1 MPRQLAILVFTLF
14 TVWLWREDKKSRPH
28 LSKALWIPLM
38 WLLLL
43 GSRPLSWWSWF
54 FFGIG
59 SSASSDLEGN
69 GLDRAFYSALICL
82 SLIIIVRRRV
92 SWNEVFGGNTGLVLF
107 YAFLGLTII
116 WSAYPFPTFKRWT
129 KEIGAIPVLLIILT
143 DTNPIEAIKVIFTR
157 CAYVLF
163 AFSVLTI
170 KYIPEIARDYN
181 RHSGLAEIHGIA
193 QQKNSLGESAAVFG
207 LIVVWQLL
215 DSARKRPRDYFKAP
229 VLQWVITILM
239 GLWLLHQ
246 CGSLTSMIALGVGTA
261 LLLSTKIRF
270 FENKRLAIV
279 WICLVAVPI
288 FFLLDHLLGI
298 SQPLLTMLGRDAT
311 LTNRTE
317 IWKAV
322 ASHPVNPVFGC
333 GYLNFW
339 DVVGAIDL
347 EGGEADLKTAHN
359 GYLEIFLD
367 GGYLGI
373 LFLIIMLVN
382 VGINQA
388 RSFVRAYPAGAIGLA
403 FFCMTLLNN
412 VSESVFARR
421 GPLWSTFLMTAV
433 GYWFLAHAPT
443 EDEISTGASKA
454 SECAV
459 KDNTFEPIAFRFV
472 DSNAIHNSSATYP
485 NR

>member
-14 TVWLWREDKKSRPH
+14 TVWLWHEDKKSRPH

-69 GLDRAFYSALICL
+69 GLDRAFYSALICV

-129 KEIGAIPVLLIILT
+129 KEIGAIPVLLIILS
-143 DTNPIEAIKVIFTR
+143 DTNPIEAIKVVFSR

-163 AFSVLTI
+163 TFSVLTI
-170 KYIPEIARDYN
+170 KYIPEISRDYN
-181 RHSGLAEIHGIA
+181 RYSGLAEIHGIA
-193 QQKNSLGESAAVFG
+193 PQKNSLGEVVMVFG
-207 LIVVWQLL
+207 LILVWQLL
-215 DSARKRPRDYFKAP
+215 DLTSSKPRDYLKAP
-229 VLQWVITILM
+229 ALQWLITLAM
-239 GLWLLHQ
+239 GVWLLHQ
-246 CGSLTSMIALGVGTA
+246 CDSVTSTTGFAVGAA
-261 LLLSTKIRF
+261 LLVSTKVPF
-270 FENKRLAIV
+270 FKKKRPAIV
-279 WICLVAVPI
+279 WICLMAVPM
-288 FFLLDHLLGI
+288 FFLLDNVFHI
-298 SQPLLTMLGRDAT
+298 SQPLLNVLGRDAT
-311 LTNRTE
+311 LTHRTE
-317 IWKAV
+317 IWAAV
-322 ASHPVNPVFGC
+322 KRHPVDPIFGC

-339 DVVGAIDL
+339 DIVGSIDL
-347 EGGEADLKTAHN
+347 EGGEADLKAAHN

-373 LFLIIMLVN
+373 FFLAIMLIKA
-382 VGINQA
+382 GINHA
-388 RSFVRAYPAGAIGLA
+388 RSFVRDYPAGAIGLA
-403 FFCMTLLNN
+403 FFCMTLLTNM
-412 VSESVFARR
+412 SESVFARR
-421 GPLWSTFLMTAV
+421 GPLWSAFLMTTI

-443 EDEISTGASKA
+443 EDEVSTGAPEA
-454 SECAV
+454 SECEVKGSAV
-459 KDNTFEPIAFRFV
+459 EPIAF
-472 DSNAIHNSSATYP
+472 
-485 NR
+485 